1 MLEEKMRGVSRKK
14 NLTSCFVHLHFEML
28 RTSCQNDTHAMGYLT
43 APEECKHVVWDKV
56 MVACTS

>member
-1 MLEEKMRGVSRKK
+1 MRGVSRKK

-28 RTSCQNDTHAMGYLT
+28 RTSCQNDTYAMGYLT